1 MDLVFGRV
9 FSIFFKNPDDN
20 FKLIFLEDSTLDN
33 TEVTEISELLVE
45 EEGAGGFKELPS
57 QTNASFD
64 HTMSDLI
71 PLQRIAI
78 SVRHKKHR
86 DSKTG

>member
-9 FSIFFKNPDDN
+9 FSIFLKNPNDN

-45 EEGAGGFKELPS
+45 E
-57 QTNASFD
+57 
-64 HTMSDLI
+64 
-71 PLQRIAI
+71 
-78 SVRHKKHR
+78 
-86 DSKTG
+86 